1 MLTFLSAAEER
12 AVVLEGEV
20 DLDEVRAG
28 EELHDHARGDNRCD
42 SELHQGP
49 TVRSED
55 DTHPVERVGG
65 VGGHDAIEGDLRADE
80 ENEERDGGP

>member
-28 EELHDHARGDNRCD
+28 EELHDHARGDDRCN

-55 DTHPVERVGG
+55 DTHPVEWVGRVRGNDN
-65 VGGHDAIEGDLRADE
+65 V
-80 ENEERDGGP
+80 